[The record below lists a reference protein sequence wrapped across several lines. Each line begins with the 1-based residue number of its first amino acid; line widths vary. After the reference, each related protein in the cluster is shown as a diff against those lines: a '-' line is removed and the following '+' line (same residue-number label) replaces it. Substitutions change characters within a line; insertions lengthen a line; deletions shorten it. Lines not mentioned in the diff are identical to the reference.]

1 MTLKPG
7 FDYMN
12 NPLLNKGTAFSK
24 EERASY
30 QLDGLLPP
38 IIETIE
44 QQAVRIEM
52 QIKNL
57 ETPLHKHQ
65 LLTNLYNENRTLYYY
80 VVTKNVTDYLPII
93 YTPTIGDAVIQYHKD
108 YTAPDEALFIDA
120 FAPEKLSAS
129 IKNYAKNNPN
139 IDMIVITDGEGVLGI
154 GDWGVNGVKIA
165 VGKLAVYT
173 VAAGLAPDRVLPVVI
188 DAGTNNETLLNDPL
202 YLGNKRPR
210 LSESEYDAF
219 IASFV
224 NVMEEVFPKAILHW
238 EDFGR
243 ANASRILHN
252 YRDKICTFNDDI
264 QGTGAMV
271 VAAVLATIQVSKIPL
286 SEQKIIIFGAGTA
299 GIGIADQL
307 SAQWMRETG
316 LPFESAKKHFYLV
329 DRNGLVLDN
338 MTDLTTGQ
346 KKYAHLSTEWSNVPT
361 DTLENLMEAVHPTM
375 LIGCSGVTG
384 AFKESIVKKMTQY
397 TERPA
402 ILPLSNPTKLAE
414 ATASDLIQ
422 WTDGK
427 ALIVTGSP
435 SKPVEY
441 QHTTYEIGQAN
452 NALLYPGLGLGA
464 LVTRAKYITDGMLA
478 AASMAVAE
486 QISPNKAGAALLP
499 HVRTLRDTSR
509 AVAIA
514 VANQAVKENIHQVE
528 LTNVT
533 EAIER
538 EMWQPIYKGV
548 LICSTKR
555 SNH

>member
-1 MTLKPG
+1 MTVKPG

-44 QQAVRIEM
+44 QQAVRIET
-52 QIKNL
+52 QIENL

-93 YTPTIGDAVIQYHKD
+93 YTPTIGDAVIQYHKE

-224 NVMEEVFPKAILHW
+224 NVMKEVFPKAILHW

-316 LPFESAKKHFYLV
+316 LPFETAKKHFYLV

-346 KKYAHLSTEWSNVPT
+346 KKYAHPSTEWSNVPT

-478 AASMAVAE
+478 DASMAVAE

-499 HVRTLRDTSR
+499 HVRTLRETSR

-514 VANQAVKENIHQVE
+514 VANQAIKENIHQVE

-548 LICSTKR
+548 
-555 SNH
+555 

>member
-1 MTLKPG
+1 MTLKSG

-44 QQAVRIEM
+44 QQAVRIET
-52 QIKNL
+52 QIENL

-120 FAPEKLSAS
+120 FAPGNLSAS

-224 NVMEEVFPKAILHW
+224 NVMKDVFPKAILHW

-316 LPFESAKKHFYLV
+316 LPFESAKNHFYLV

-346 KKYAHLSTEWSNVPT
+346 KKYAHPSTEWSNVPT

-384 AFKESIVKKMTQY
+384 AFKESIVKKMTKY

-499 HVRTLRDTSR
+499 HVRTLRETSR

-514 VANQAVKENIHQVE
+514 VANQAIKENIHQVE

-548 LICSTKR
+548 
-555 SNH
+555 

>member
-1 MTLKPG
+1 MTLKSG

-44 QQAVRIEM
+44 QQAVRIET
-52 QIKNL
+52 QIENL

-224 NVMEEVFPKAILHW
+224 NVMKEVFPKAILHW

-271 VAAVLATIQVSKIPL
+271 VAAVLATIQVSRIPL

-307 SAQWMRETG
+307 SAQLMRETG
-316 LPFESAKKHFYLV
+316 LPFEKAKKHFYLV
-329 DRNGLVLDN
+329 DRKGLVLDN

-346 KKYAHLSTEWSNVPT
+346 KKYAHPSAEWSNVPT
-361 DTLENLMEAVHPTM
+361 DTLENLVEAVHPTM

-441 QHTTYEIGQAN
+441 QNTTYEIGQAN

-464 LVTRAKYITDGMLA
+464 LVTRAKYITDDMLA

-499 HVRTLRDTSR
+499 HVRTLRETSR

-514 VANQAVKENIHQVE
+514 VANQAIKENIHQVE
-528 LTNVT
+528 LTNVI

-548 LICSTKR
+548 
-555 SNH
+555 

>member
-1 MTLKPG
+1 MTLKSG

-44 QQAVRIEM
+44 QQAVRIET
-52 QIKNL
+52 QIENL

-108 YTAPDEALFIDA
+108 YTAPDEALFVDA

-224 NVMEEVFPKAILHW
+224 NVMKEVFPKAILHW

-271 VAAVLATIQVSKIPL
+271 VAAVLATIQVSRIPL

-307 SAQWMRETG
+307 SAQLMRETG
-316 LPFESAKKHFYLV
+316 LPFEKAKKHFYLV
-329 DRNGLVLDN
+329 DRKGLVLDN

-346 KKYAHLSTEWSNVPT
+346 KKYAHPSAEWSNVPT
-361 DTLENLMEAVHPTM
+361 DTLENLVEAVHPTM

-441 QHTTYEIGQAN
+441 QNTTYEIGQAN

-464 LVTRAKYITDGMLA
+464 LVTRAKYITDDMLA

-499 HVRTLRDTSR
+499 HVRTLRETSR

-514 VANQAVKENIHQVE
+514 VANQAIKENIHQVE
-528 LTNVT
+528 LTNVI

-548 LICSTKR
+548 
-555 SNH
+555 

>member
-1 MTLKPG
+1 MTVKPG

-44 QQAVRIEM
+44 QQAVRIET
-52 QIKNL
+52 QIENL

-93 YTPTIGDAVIQYHKD
+93 YTPTIGDAVIQYHKE

-224 NVMEEVFPKAILHW
+224 NVMKEVFPKAILHW

-346 KKYAHLSTEWSNVPT
+346 KKYAHPSTEWSNVPT

-486 QISPNKAGAALLP
+486 QSAPNKAGAALLP
-499 HVRTLRDTSR
+499 HVRTLRETSR

-514 VANQAVKENIHQVE
+514 VANQAIKENIHQVE

-548 LICSTKR
+548 
-555 SNH
+555 

>member
-1 MTLKPG
+1 

-24 EERASY
+24 EERANY

-44 QQAVRIEM
+44 QQAVRIET
-52 QIKNL
+52 QIENL

-80 VVTKNVTDYLPII
+80 LVTKNVTDYLPII
-93 YTPTIGDAVIQYHKD
+93 YTPTIGDAVIQYHKE

-188 DAGTNNETLLNDPL
+188 DAGTNNETLLNDSL
-202 YLGNKRPR
+202 YLGNKSPR

-224 NVMEEVFPKAILHW
+224 NVMKEVFPKAILHW

-271 VAAVLATIQVSKIPL
+271 VAAVLATIQVSRIPL

-307 SAQWMRETG
+307 SAQLMRETG
-316 LPFESAKKHFYLV
+316 LPFEKAKKHFYLV
-329 DRNGLVLDN
+329 DRKGLVLDN

-346 KKYAHLSTEWSNVPT
+346 KKYAHPSAEWSNVPT
-361 DTLENLMEAVHPTM
+361 DTLENLVEAVHPTM

-441 QHTTYEIGQAN
+441 QNTTYEIGQAN

-464 LVTRAKYITDGMLA
+464 LVTRAKYITDDMLA

-486 QISPNKAGAALLP
+486 QISPNKSGAALLP
-499 HVRTLRDTSR
+499 HVRTLRETSR

-514 VANQAVKENIHQVE
+514 VANQAIKENIHQVE
-528 LTNVT
+528 LTNVI
-533 EAIER
+533 EAIEL

-548 LICSTKR
+548 
-555 SNH
+555 

>member
-1 MTLKPG
+1 G

-24 EERASY
+24 EERANY

-44 QQAVRIEM
+44 QQAVRIET
-52 QIKNL
+52 QIENL

-80 VVTKNVTDYLPII
+80 LVTKNVTDYLPII
-93 YTPTIGDAVIQYHKD
+93 YTPTIGDAVIQYHKE

-188 DAGTNNETLLNDPL
+188 DAGTNNETLLNDSL
-202 YLGNKRPR
+202 YLGNKSPR

-224 NVMEEVFPKAILHW
+224 NVMKEVFPKAILHW

-271 VAAVLATIQVSKIPL
+271 VAAVLATIQVSRIPL

-307 SAQWMRETG
+307 SAQLMRETG
-316 LPFESAKKHFYLV
+316 LPFEKAKKHFYLV
-329 DRNGLVLDN
+329 DRKGLVLDN

-346 KKYAHLSTEWSNVPT
+346 KKYAHPSAEWSNVPT
-361 DTLENLMEAVHPTM
+361 DTLENLVEAVHPTM

-441 QHTTYEIGQAN
+441 QNTTYEIGQAN

-464 LVTRAKYITDGMLA
+464 LVTRAKYITDDMLA

-486 QISPNKAGAALLP
+486 QISPNKSGAALLP
-499 HVRTLRDTSR
+499 HVRTLRETSR

-514 VANQAVKENIHQVE
+514 VANQAIKENIHQVE
-528 LTNVT
+528 LTNVI
-533 EAIER
+533 EAIEL

-548 LICSTKR
+548 
-555 SNH
+555 

>member
-1 MTLKPG
+1 MTLKSG

-44 QQAVRIEM
+44 QQAVRIET
-52 QIKNL
+52 QIENL

-93 YTPTIGDAVIQYHKD
+93 YTPTIGDTVIQYHKE
-108 YTAPDEALFIDA
+108 YTAPDEALFVDA

-224 NVMEEVFPKAILHW
+224 NVMKEVFPKAILHW

-316 LPFESAKKHFYLV
+316 LPFETAKKHFYLV

-338 MTDLTTGQ
+338 MTDLTAGQ
-346 KKYAHLSTEWSNVPT
+346 KKYAHPSTEWSNVPT

-435 SKPVEY
+435 SKPLEY

-499 HVRTLRDTSR
+499 HVRTLRETSR

-514 VANQAVKENIHQVE
+514 VANQAIKENIHQVE

-548 LICSTKR
+548 
-555 SNH
+555 

>member
-1 MTLKPG
+1 MTVKPG

-44 QQAVRIEM
+44 QQAVRIET
-52 QIKNL
+52 QIENL

-93 YTPTIGDAVIQYHKD
+93 YTPTIGDAVIQYHKE

-224 NVMEEVFPKAILHW
+224 NVMKEVFPKAILHW

-252 YRDKICTFNDDI
+252 YRDKICTFNDDL

-316 LPFESAKKHFYLV
+316 LPFETAKKHFYLV

-346 KKYAHLSTEWSNVPT
+346 KKYAHPSTEWSNVPT

-486 QISPNKAGAALLP
+486 QIAPNKAGAALLP
-499 HVRTLRDTSR
+499 HVRTLRETSR

-514 VANQAVKENIHQVE
+514 VANQAIKENIHQVE

-548 LICSTKR
+548 
-555 SNH
+555 

>member
-1 MTLKPG
+1 MTVKPG

-44 QQAVRIEM
+44 QQAVRIET
-52 QIKNL
+52 QIENL

-93 YTPTIGDAVIQYHKD
+93 YTPTIGDAVIQYHKE

-224 NVMEEVFPKAILHW
+224 NVMKEVFPKAILHW

-338 MTDLTTGQ
+338 ITDLTTGQ
-346 KKYAHLSTEWSNVPT
+346 KKYAHPSTEWSNVPT

-499 HVRTLRDTSR
+499 HVRTLRETSR

-514 VANQAVKENIHQVE
+514 VANQAIKENIHQVE

-548 LICSTKR
+548 
-555 SNH
+555 

>member
-1 MTLKPG
+1 MTVKPG

-44 QQAVRIEM
+44 QQAVRIET
-52 QIKNL
+52 QIENL

-93 YTPTIGDAVIQYHKD
+93 YTPTIGDAVIQYHKE

-224 NVMEEVFPKAILHW
+224 NVMKEVFPKAILHW

-316 LPFESAKKHFYLV
+316 LPFETAKKHFYLV

-346 KKYAHLSTEWSNVPT
+346 KKYAHPSTEWSNVPT

-414 ATASDLIQ
+414 ATPSDLIQ

-486 QISPNKAGAALLP
+486 QIAPNKAGAALLP
-499 HVRTLRDTSR
+499 HVRTLRETSR

-514 VANQAVKENIHQVE
+514 VANQAIKENIHQVE

-548 LICSTKR
+548 
-555 SNH
+555 

>member
-1 MTLKPG
+1 MTLKSG

-44 QQAVRIEM
+44 QQAVRIET
-52 QIKNL
+52 QIENL

-93 YTPTIGDAVIQYHKD
+93 YTPTIGDAVIQYHKE
-108 YTAPDEALFIDA
+108 YTAPDEALFVDA

-224 NVMEEVFPKAILHW
+224 NVMKEVFPKAILHW

-316 LPFESAKKHFYLV
+316 LPFESAKNHFYLV

-346 KKYAHLSTEWSNVPT
+346 KKYAHPSTEWSNVHT

-384 AFKESIVKKMTQY
+384 AFKESIGKKMTQY

-486 QISPNKAGAALLP
+486 QISPNEAGAALLP
-499 HVRTLRDTSR
+499 HVRTLRETSR

-514 VANQAVKENIHQVE
+514 VANQAIKENIHQVE
-528 LTNVT
+528 LPNVT

-548 LICSTKR
+548 
-555 SNH
+555 

>member
-44 QQAVRIEM
+44 QQAVRIET
-52 QIKNL
+52 QIENL

-224 NVMEEVFPKAILHW
+224 NVMKEVFPKAILHW

-271 VAAVLATIQVSKIPL
+271 VAAVIATIQVSKIPL

-346 KKYAHLSTEWSNVPT
+346 KKYAHPSTEWSNVPT

-499 HVRTLRDTSR
+499 HVRTLRETSR

-514 VANQAVKENIHQVE
+514 VANQAIKENIHQVE

-548 LICSTKR
+548 
-555 SNH
+555 

>member
-1 MTLKPG
+1 MTLKSG

-44 QQAVRIEM
+44 QQAVRIET
-52 QIKNL
+52 QIENL

-120 FAPEKLSAS
+120 FAPGKLSAS

-224 NVMEEVFPKAILHW
+224 NVMKEVFPKAILHW

-271 VAAVLATIQVSKIPL
+271 VAAVLATTQVSKIPL

-316 LPFESAKKHFYLV
+316 LPFESAKNHFYLV

-346 KKYAHLSTEWSNVPT
+346 KKYAHPSTEWSNVPT

-499 HVRTLRDTSR
+499 HVRTLRETSR

-514 VANQAVKENIHQVE
+514 VANQAIKENIHQVE

-548 LICSTKR
+548 
-555 SNH
+555 

>member
-1 MTLKPG
+1 MTLKSG

-24 EERASY
+24 EERANY

-44 QQAVRIEM
+44 QQAVRIET
-52 QIKNL
+52 QIENL

-80 VVTKNVTDYLPII
+80 LVTKNVTDYLPII
-93 YTPTIGDAVIQYHKD
+93 YTPTIGDAVIQYHKE

-173 VAAGLAPDRVLPVVI
+173 VAAGLAPDRVLPLVI

-224 NVMEEVFPKAILHW
+224 NVMKEVFPKAILHW

-271 VAAVLATIQVSKIPL
+271 VAAVLATIQVSRIPL

-307 SAQWMRETG
+307 SAQLMRETG
-316 LPFESAKKHFYLV
+316 LPFEKAKKHFYLV
-329 DRNGLVLDN
+329 DRKGLVLDN

-346 KKYAHLSTEWSNVPT
+346 KKYAHPSAEWSNVPT
-361 DTLENLMEAVHPTM
+361 DTLENLVEAVHPTM

-414 ATASDLIQ
+414 ATVSDLIQ

-441 QHTTYEIGQAN
+441 QNTTYEIGQAN

-464 LVTRAKYITDGMLA
+464 LVTRAKYITDDMLA

-486 QISPNKAGAALLP
+486 QISPNKSGAALLP
-499 HVRTLRDTSR
+499 HVRTLRETSR

-514 VANQAVKENIHQVE
+514 VANQAIKENIHQVE
-528 LTNVT
+528 LTNVI
-533 EAIER
+533 EAIEL

-548 LICSTKR
+548 
-555 SNH
+555 

>member
-1 MTLKPG
+1 MTLKSG

-44 QQAVRIEM
+44 QQAVRIET
-52 QIKNL
+52 QIENL

-108 YTAPDEALFIDA
+108 YTAPDEALFVDA

-224 NVMEEVFPKAILHW
+224 NVMKEVFPKAILHW

-271 VAAVLATIQVSKIPL
+271 VATVLATIQVSRIPL

-307 SAQWMRETG
+307 SAQLMRETG
-316 LPFESAKKHFYLV
+316 LPFEKAKKHFYLV
-329 DRNGLVLDN
+329 DRKGLVLDN

-346 KKYAHLSTEWSNVPT
+346 KKYAHPSAEWSNVPT
-361 DTLENLMEAVHPTM
+361 DTLENLVEAVHPTM

-441 QHTTYEIGQAN
+441 QNTTYEIGQAN

-464 LVTRAKYITDGMLA
+464 LVTRAKYITDDMLA

-499 HVRTLRDTSR
+499 HVRTLRETSR

-514 VANQAVKENIHQVE
+514 VANQAIKENIHQVE
-528 LTNVT
+528 LTNVI
-533 EAIER
+533 EAIEL

-548 LICSTKR
+548 
-555 SNH
+555 

>member
-1 MTLKPG
+1 MTVKSG

-12 NPLLNKGTAFSK
+12 NPLLNKGTAFSE
-24 EERASY
+24 EERANY
-30 QLDGLLPP
+30 QLEGLLPP

-44 QQAVRIEM
+44 QQAVRIET
-52 QIKNL
+52 QIENL

-80 VVTKNVTDYLPII
+80 LVTKNVTDYLPII
-93 YTPTIGDAVIQYHKD
+93 YTPTIGDAVIQYHKE

-224 NVMEEVFPKAILHW
+224 NVMKEVFPKAILHW

-271 VAAVLATIQVSKIPL
+271 VAAVLATIQVSRIPL

-307 SAQWMRETG
+307 SAQLMRETG
-316 LPFESAKKHFYLV
+316 LSFEKAKKRFYLV
-329 DRNGLVLDN
+329 DRKGLVLDN

-346 KKYAHLSTEWSNVPT
+346 KKYAHPSAEWSNVPT
-361 DTLENLMEAVHPTM
+361 DTLENLVEAVHPTM

-441 QHTTYEIGQAN
+441 QNTTYEIGQAN

-464 LVTRAKYITDGMLA
+464 LVTRAKYITDDMLA

-499 HVRTLRDTSR
+499 HVRTLRETSR

-514 VANQAVKENIHQVE
+514 VANQAIKENIHQVE
-528 LTNVT
+528 LTNVI

-548 LICSTKR
+548 
-555 SNH
+555 

>member
-12 NPLLNKGTAFSK
+12 NPLLNKGTAFTSA
-24 EERASY
+24 ERLNY
-30 QLDGLLPP
+30 KLDGLLPP
-38 IIETIE
+38 VIETIE
-44 QQAVRIEM
+44 QQALRIEK
-52 QIKNL
+52 QLENL
-57 ETPLHKHQ
+57 ESPLHKHQ

-80 VVTKNVTDYLPII
+80 VVTKNVSEYLPII
-93 YTPTIGDAVIQYHKD
+93 YTPTIGDAVINYHTD

-120 FAPEKLSAS
+120 FTPKKLRVSVE
-129 IKNYAKNNPN
+129 NYAQNNPN

-173 VAAGLAPDRVLPVVI
+173 VAAGLSPDRVLPVVI
-188 DAGTNNETLLNDPL
+188 DAGTNNETLLEDPR

-210 LSESEYDAF
+210 LSESDYDTF
-219 IASFV
+219 IAQFV
-224 NVMEEVFPKAILHW
+224 EVMRDVFPSAILHW

-271 VAAVLATIQVSKIPL
+271 VAAALATINVSNIPL
-286 SEQKIIIFGAGTA
+286 NKQKIIIFGAGTA

-307 SAQWMRETG
+307 SGQLMRETG
-316 LPFESAKKHFYLV
+316 LPFESAKKHFYLM
-329 DRNGLVLDN
+329 DRSGLVLDN
-338 MTDLTTGQ
+338 MADLTDGQ
-346 KKYAHLSTEWSNVPT
+346 KKYAHLASDWTSVPT
-361 DTLENLMEAVHPTM
+361 DTLEHLVEAIHPTM

-384 AFKESIVKKMTQY
+384 AFKESIVKKMAEHI
-397 TERPA
+397 ERPA

-414 ATASDLIQ
+414 ATAADLIK

-435 SKPVEY
+435 SQPVTY
-441 QHTTYEIGQAN
+441 QNITYEIGQAN

-464 LVTRAKYITDGMLA
+464 LVTRSKFITDGMLA
-478 AASMAVAE
+478 AASDAVSDQVSTKE
-486 QISPNKAGAALLP
+486 LGAALLP
-499 HVRTLRDTSR
+499 HVRTLRETSR

-514 VANQAVKENIHQVE
+514 VANQAIKENIHQVE
-528 LTNVT
+528 LASVT
-533 EAIER
+533 KAVER
-538 EMWQPIYKGV
+538 EMWQPTYKGV
-548 LICSTKR
+548 
-555 SNH
+555 

>member
-1 MTLKPG
+1 MTVKPG

-12 NPLLNKGTAFSK
+12 NPLLNKGSAFSK

-44 QQAVRIEM
+44 QQAVRIET
-52 QIKNL
+52 QIENL

-93 YTPTIGDAVIQYHKD
+93 YTPTIGDAVIQYHKE

-224 NVMEEVFPKAILHW
+224 NVMKEVFPKAILHW

-346 KKYAHLSTEWSNVPT
+346 KKYAHPSTEWSNVPT

-499 HVRTLRDTSR
+499 HVRTLRETSR

-514 VANQAVKENIHQVE
+514 VANQAIKENIHQVE

-548 LICSTKR
+548 
-555 SNH
+555 

>member
-1 MTLKPG
+1 MTVKPG

-44 QQAVRIEM
+44 QQAVRIET
-52 QIKNL
+52 QIENL

-93 YTPTIGDAVIQYHKD
+93 YTPTIGDAVIQYHKE

-224 NVMEEVFPKAILHW
+224 NVMKEVFPKAILHW

-299 GIGIADQL
+299 GIGISDQL

-346 KKYAHLSTEWSNVPT
+346 KKYAHPSTEWSNVPT

-499 HVRTLRDTSR
+499 HVRTLRETSR

-514 VANQAVKENIHQVE
+514 VANQAIKENIHQVE

-548 LICSTKR
+548 
-555 SNH
+555 

>member
-1 MTLKPG
+1 MTLKSG

-12 NPLLNKGTAFSK
+12 NPLLNKGTAFTS
-24 EERASY
+24 EERLNY
-30 QLDGLLPP
+30 KLDGLLPP

-44 QQAVRIEM
+44 QQALRIEK
-52 QIKNL
+52 QLENL
-57 ETPLHKHQ
+57 ESPLHKHQ

-80 VVTKNVTDYLPII
+80 VVTKNVSEYLPII
-93 YTPTIGDAVIQYHKD
+93 YTPTIGDAVINYHTD

-120 FAPEKLSAS
+120 FTPEKLRAS
-129 IKNYAKNNPN
+129 VENYAKNNPN

-173 VAAGLAPDRVLPVVI
+173 VAAGLSPDRVLPVVI
-188 DAGTNNETLLNDPL
+188 DAGTNNETLLEDPR

-210 LSESEYDAF
+210 LSESDYDTF
-219 IASFV
+219 IAQFV
-224 NVMEEVFPKAILHW
+224 EVMNDVFPNAILHW

-271 VAAVLATIQVSKIPL
+271 VAAALATINVSNIPL
-286 SEQKIIIFGAGTA
+286 NKQKIIIFGAGTA

-307 SAQWMRETG
+307 SGQLMRETG
-316 LPFESAKKHFYLV
+316 LSFESAKKHFYLM
-329 DRNGLVLDN
+329 DRSGLVLDN
-338 MTDLTTGQ
+338 MTGLTDGQ
-346 KKYAHLSTEWSNVPT
+346 KKYAHQAFDWASVPT
-361 DTLENLMEAVHPTM
+361 DTLEHLVEAIHPTM

-384 AFKESIVKKMTQY
+384 AFKESIVKKMAEH

-414 ATASDLIQ
+414 ATAADLIK

-435 SKPVEY
+435 SKPVTY
-441 QHTTYEIGQAN
+441 QNITYEIGQAN

-464 LVTRAKYITDGMLA
+464 LVTRSKFITDGMLA
-478 AASMAVAE
+478 AASSAVSG
-486 QISPNKAGAALLP
+486 QISTNKPGAALLP
-499 HVRTLRDTSR
+499 HVRTLRETSR

-514 VANQAVKENIHQVE
+514 VANQAIKENIHQVE
-528 LTNVT
+528 LASVT
-533 EAIER
+533 KAVER
-538 EMWQPIYKGV
+538 EMWQPTYKGV
-548 LICSTKR
+548 
-555 SNH
+555 

>member
-1 MTLKPG
+1 MTVKPG

-44 QQAVRIEM
+44 QQAVRIET
-52 QIKNL
+52 QIENL

-93 YTPTIGDAVIQYHKD
+93 YTPTIGDAVIQYHKE

-120 FAPEKLSAS
+120 FALEKLSAS

-224 NVMEEVFPKAILHW
+224 NVMKEVFPKAILHW

-316 LPFESAKKHFYLV
+316 LPFETAKKHFYLV

-346 KKYAHLSTEWSNVPT
+346 KKYAHPSTEWSNVPT

-499 HVRTLRDTSR
+499 HVRTLRETSR

-514 VANQAVKENIHQVE
+514 VANQAIKENIHQVE

-548 LICSTKR
+548 
-555 SNH
+555 

>member
-1 MTLKPG
+1 MTVKPG

-44 QQAVRIEM
+44 QQAVRIET
-52 QIKNL
+52 QIENL

-93 YTPTIGDAVIQYHKD
+93 YTPTIGDAVIQYHKE

-224 NVMEEVFPKAILHW
+224 NVMKEVFPKAILHW

-346 KKYAHLSTEWSNVPT
+346 KKYAHPLTEWSNVPT

-499 HVRTLRDTSR
+499 HVRTLRETSR

-514 VANQAVKENIHQVE
+514 VANQAIKENIHQVE

-548 LICSTKR
+548 
-555 SNH
+555 

>member
-1 MTLKPG
+1 MTLKSG

-44 QQAVRIEM
+44 QQAVRIET
-52 QIKNL
+52 QIENL

-316 LPFESAKKHFYLV
+316 LPFETAKKHFYLV

-346 KKYAHLSTEWSNVPT
+346 KKYAHPSTEWSNVPT

-514 VANQAVKENIHQVE
+514 VANQAIKENIHQVE

-548 LICSTKR
+548 
-555 SNH
+555 

>member
-1 MTLKPG
+1 MTVKPG

-44 QQAVRIEM
+44 QQAVRIET
-52 QIKNL
+52 QIENL

-93 YTPTIGDAVIQYHKD
+93 YTPTIGDAVIQYHKE

-224 NVMEEVFPKAILHW
+224 NVMKEVFPKAILHW

-316 LPFESAKKHFYLV
+316 LPFETAKKHFYLV

-346 KKYAHLSTEWSNVPT
+346 KKYAHPSTEWSNVPT

-397 TERPA
+397 TERPT

-499 HVRTLRDTSR
+499 HVRTLRETSR

-514 VANQAVKENIHQVE
+514 VANQAIKENIHQVE

-548 LICSTKR
+548 
-555 SNH
+555 

>member
-1 MTLKPG
+1 
-7 FDYMN
+7 MN

-44 QQAVRIEM
+44 QQAVRIET
-52 QIKNL
+52 QIENL

-93 YTPTIGDAVIQYHKD
+93 YTPTIGDAVIQYHKE

-224 NVMEEVFPKAILHW
+224 NVMKEVFPKAILHW

-346 KKYAHLSTEWSNVPT
+346 KKYAHPSTEWSNVPT

-486 QISPNKAGAALLP
+486 QIAPNKAGAALLP
-499 HVRTLRDTSR
+499 HVRTLRETSR

-514 VANQAVKENIHQVE
+514 VANQAIKENIHQVE

-548 LICSTKR
+548 
-555 SNH
+555 

>member
-1 MTLKPG
+1 MTVKPG

-44 QQAVRIEM
+44 QQAVRIET
-52 QIKNL
+52 QIENL

-93 YTPTIGDAVIQYHKD
+93 YTPTIGDAVIQYHKE
-108 YTAPDEALFIDA
+108 YTAPYEALFIDA

-224 NVMEEVFPKAILHW
+224 NVMKEVFPKAILHW

-346 KKYAHLSTEWSNVPT
+346 KKYAHPSTEWSNVPT

-499 HVRTLRDTSR
+499 HVRTLRETSR

-514 VANQAVKENIHQVE
+514 VANQAIKENIHQVE

-548 LICSTKR
+548 
-555 SNH
+555 

>member
-44 QQAVRIEM
+44 QQAVRIET
-52 QIKNL
+52 QIENL

-93 YTPTIGDAVIQYHKD
+93 YTPTIGDAVIQYHKE
-108 YTAPDEALFIDA
+108 YTAPDEALFVDA

-224 NVMEEVFPKAILHW
+224 NVMKEVFPKAILHW

-346 KKYAHLSTEWSNVPT
+346 KKYAHPSTEWSNVPT
-361 DTLENLMEAVHPTM
+361 NTLENLMEAVHPTM

-486 QISPNKAGAALLP
+486 QILPNKAGAALLP
-499 HVRTLRDTSR
+499 HVRTLRETSR

-514 VANQAVKENIHQVE
+514 VANQAIKENIHQVE

-548 LICSTKR
+548 
-555 SNH
+555 

>member
-1 MTLKPG
+1 MTLKSG

-24 EERASY
+24 EERANY

-44 QQAVRIEM
+44 QQAVRIET
-52 QIKNL
+52 QIENL

-80 VVTKNVTDYLPII
+80 LVTKNVTDYLPII
-93 YTPTIGDAVIQYHKD
+93 YTPTIGDAVIQYHKE

-188 DAGTNNETLLNDPL
+188 DAGTNNETLLNDSL
-202 YLGNKRPR
+202 YLGNKSPR

-224 NVMEEVFPKAILHW
+224 NVMKEVFPKAILHW

-271 VAAVLATIQVSKIPL
+271 VAAVLATIQVSRIPL

-307 SAQWMRETG
+307 SAQLMRETG
-316 LPFESAKKHFYLV
+316 LPFEKAKKHFYLV
-329 DRNGLVLDN
+329 DRKGLVLDN

-346 KKYAHLSTEWSNVPT
+346 KKYAHPSAEWSNVPT
-361 DTLENLMEAVHPTM
+361 DTLENLVEAVHPTM

-422 WTDGK
+422 WTNGK

-441 QHTTYEIGQAN
+441 QNTTYEIGQAN

-464 LVTRAKYITDGMLA
+464 LVTRAKYITDDMLA

-486 QISPNKAGAALLP
+486 QISPNKSGAALLP
-499 HVRTLRDTSR
+499 HVRTLRETSR

-514 VANQAVKENIHQVE
+514 VANQAIKENIHQVE
-528 LTNVT
+528 LTNVI
-533 EAIER
+533 EAIEL

-548 LICSTKR
+548 
-555 SNH
+555 

>member
-1 MTLKPG
+1 MTLKSG

-44 QQAVRIEM
+44 QQAVRIET
-52 QIKNL
+52 QIENL

-120 FAPEKLSAS
+120 FTPGKLSAS

-224 NVMEEVFPKAILHW
+224 NVMKEVFPKAILHW

-316 LPFESAKKHFYLV
+316 LPFESAKNHFYLV

-346 KKYAHLSTEWSNVPT
+346 KKYAHPSTEWSNVPT
-361 DTLENLMEAVHPTM
+361 NTLENLMEAVHPTM

-486 QISPNKAGAALLP
+486 QISPNEAGAALLP
-499 HVRTLRDTSR
+499 HVRTLRETSR

-514 VANQAVKENIHQVE
+514 VANQAIKENIHQVE
-528 LTNVT
+528 LPNVT

-548 LICSTKR
+548 
-555 SNH
+555 

>member
-1 MTLKPG
+1 MTVKPG

-44 QQAVRIEM
+44 QQAVRIET
-52 QIKNL
+52 QIENL

-93 YTPTIGDAVIQYHKD
+93 YTPTIGDAVIQYHKE

-210 LSESEYDAF
+210 LSESEYEAF

-224 NVMEEVFPKAILHW
+224 NVMKEVFPKAILHW

-346 KKYAHLSTEWSNVPT
+346 KKYAHPSTEWSNVPT

-486 QISPNKAGAALLP
+486 QIAPNKAGAALLP
-499 HVRTLRDTSR
+499 HVRTLRETSR

-514 VANQAVKENIHQVE
+514 VANQAIKENIHQVE

-548 LICSTKR
+548 
-555 SNH
+555 

>member
-1 MTLKPG
+1 MTLKSG

-44 QQAVRIEM
+44 QQAVRIET
-52 QIKNL
+52 QIENL

-108 YTAPDEALFIDA
+108 YTAPDEALFVDA

-129 IKNYAKNNPN
+129 IKNYSKNNPN

-154 GDWGVNGVKIA
+154 GDWGVNGMKIA

-202 YLGNKRPR
+202 YLGNKHPR
-210 LSESEYDAF
+210 LSESKYDAF

-224 NVMEEVFPKAILHW
+224 NIMKEVFPKAILHW

-243 ANASRILHN
+243 ANASRILYN

-329 DRNGLVLDN
+329 DRKGLVLDN

-346 KKYAHLSTEWSNVPT
+346 KKYAHPSTEWSNVPT

-499 HVRTLRDTSR
+499 HVRTLRETSR

-514 VANQAVKENIHQVE
+514 VANQAIKENIHQVE

-548 LICSTKR
+548 
-555 SNH
+555 

>member
-1 MTLKPG
+1 
-7 FDYMN
+7 
-12 NPLLNKGTAFSK
+12 AFSK

-52 QIKNL
+52 QIENL

-224 NVMEEVFPKAILHW
+224 NVMKEVFPKAILHW

-316 LPFESAKKHFYLV
+316 LPFETAKKHFYLV

-346 KKYAHLSTEWSNVPT
+346 KKYAHPSTEWSNVPT

-486 QISPNKAGAALLP
+486 QISPNEAGAALLP
-499 HVRTLRDTSR
+499 HVRTLRETSR

-514 VANQAVKENIHQVE
+514 VANQAIKENIHQVE

-548 LICSTKR
+548 
-555 SNH
+555 

>member
-1 MTLKPG
+1 MTLKSG

-52 QIKNL
+52 QIENL

-224 NVMEEVFPKAILHW
+224 NVMKEVFPKAILHW

-316 LPFESAKKHFYLV
+316 LPFESAKNHFYLV

-346 KKYAHLSTEWSNVPT
+346 KKYAHPSTEWSNVPT

-435 SKPVEY
+435 SKPVVY

-486 QISPNKAGAALLP
+486 QISPNEAGAALLP
-499 HVRTLRDTSR
+499 HVCTLRETSR

-514 VANQAVKENIHQVE
+514 VANQAIKENIHQVE

-548 LICSTKR
+548 
-555 SNH
+555 

>member
-1 MTLKPG
+1 MTLKSG

-52 QIKNL
+52 QIENL

-224 NVMEEVFPKAILHW
+224 NVMKEVFPKAILHW

-316 LPFESAKKHFYLV
+316 LPFETAKKHFYLV

-346 KKYAHLSTEWSNVPT
+346 KKYAHPSTEWSNVPT

-384 AFKESIVKKMTQY
+384 TFKESIVKKMTQY

-435 SKPVEY
+435 SKPVVY

-486 QISPNKAGAALLP
+486 QISPNEAGAALLP
-499 HVRTLRDTSR
+499 HVRTLRETSR

-514 VANQAVKENIHQVE
+514 VANQAIKENIHQVE

-548 LICSTKR
+548 
-555 SNH
+555 

>member
-1 MTLKPG
+1 MTLKSG

-44 QQAVRIEM
+44 QQAVRIET
-52 QIKNL
+52 QIENL

-120 FAPEKLSAS
+120 FAPGKLSAS

-224 NVMEEVFPKAILHW
+224 NVMKEVFPKAILHW

-316 LPFESAKKHFYLV
+316 LPFESAKNHFYLV

-346 KKYAHLSTEWSNVPT
+346 KKYAHPSTEWSNVPT
-361 DTLENLMEAVHPTM
+361 NTLENLMEAVHPTM

-514 VANQAVKENIHQVE
+514 VANQAIKENIHQVE

-548 LICSTKR
+548 
-555 SNH
+555 

>member
-1 MTLKPG
+1 MTLKSG

-44 QQAVRIEM
+44 QQAVRIET
-52 QIKNL
+52 QIENL

-120 FAPEKLSAS
+120 FAPGKLSAS

-154 GDWGVNGVKIA
+154 GDWGVNGVKIS

-224 NVMEEVFPKAILHW
+224 NVMKEVFPKAILHW

-316 LPFESAKKHFYLV
+316 LPFESAKNHFYLV

-346 KKYAHLSTEWSNVPT
+346 KKYAHPSTEWSNVPT
-361 DTLENLMEAVHPTM
+361 NTLENLMEAVHPTM

-499 HVRTLRDTSR
+499 HVRTLRETSR

-514 VANQAVKENIHQVE
+514 VANQAIKENIHQVE

-548 LICSTKR
+548 
-555 SNH
+555 

>member
-1 MTLKPG
+1 MTVKPG

-44 QQAVRIEM
+44 QQAVRIET
-52 QIKNL
+52 QIENL

-93 YTPTIGDAVIQYHKD
+93 YTPTIGDAVIQYHKE

-224 NVMEEVFPKAILHW
+224 NVMKEVFPKAILHW

-346 KKYAHLSTEWSNVPT
+346 KKYAHPSTEWSNVPT
-361 DTLENLMEAVHPTM
+361 DTLKNLMEAVHPTM

-499 HVRTLRDTSR
+499 HVRTLRETSR

-514 VANQAVKENIHQVE
+514 VANQAIKENIHQVE

-548 LICSTKR
+548 
-555 SNH
+555 

>member
-1 MTLKPG
+1 MTLKSG

-44 QQAVRIEM
+44 QQAVRIET
-52 QIKNL
+52 QIENL

-93 YTPTIGDAVIQYHKD
+93 YTPTIGDAVIQYHND

-224 NVMEEVFPKAILHW
+224 NVMKEVFPKAILHW

-346 KKYAHLSTEWSNVPT
+346 KKYAHPSTEWSNVPT

-514 VANQAVKENIHQVE
+514 VANQAIKENIHQVE

-548 LICSTKR
+548 
-555 SNH
+555 

>member
-1 MTLKPG
+1 MTLKSG

-24 EERASY
+24 EERANY

-44 QQAVRIEM
+44 QQAVRIET
-52 QIKNL
+52 QIENL

-80 VVTKNVTDYLPII
+80 LVTKNVTDYLPII
-93 YTPTIGDAVIQYHKD
+93 YTPTIGDAVIQYHKE

-173 VAAGLAPDRVLPVVI
+173 VAAGLAPDRVLPLVI

-224 NVMEEVFPKAILHW
+224 NVMKEVFPKAILHW

-271 VAAVLATIQVSKIPL
+271 VAAVLATIQVSRIPL

-307 SAQWMRETG
+307 SAQLMRETG
-316 LPFESAKKHFYLV
+316 LPFEKAKKHFYLV
-329 DRNGLVLDN
+329 DRKGLVLDN

-346 KKYAHLSTEWSNVPT
+346 KKYAHPSAEWSNVPT
-361 DTLENLMEAVHPTM
+361 DTLENLVEAVHPTM

-441 QHTTYEIGQAN
+441 QNTTYEIGQAN

-464 LVTRAKYITDGMLA
+464 LVTRAKYITDDMLA

-486 QISPNKAGAALLP
+486 QISPNKSGAALLP
-499 HVRTLRDTSR
+499 HVRTLRETSR

-514 VANQAVKENIHQVE
+514 VANQAIKENNHQVE
-528 LTNVT
+528 LTNVI
-533 EAIER
+533 EAIEL

-548 LICSTKR
+548 
-555 SNH
+555 